1 MDAKKAKGGEPLFDL
16 SGLPKKERF
25 NAVLFGYAISV
36 FNTIEIEAV
45 II

>member
-25 NAVLFGYAISV
+25 NAILFGYVISV
-36 FNTIEIEAV
+36 FTTEIVTV